1 MQKLIS
7 IAQACDRWSIGRT
20 RVFEFIKLG
29 AFRAVKV
36 GSRTLIDVQS
46 GDNFFGTLPSIHE
59 TEVNKRQLGKGARP
73 Q

>member
-1 MQKLIS
+1 MPKLIT

-20 RVFEFIKLG
+20 RVFQFIKLG

-46 GDNFFGTLPSIHE
+46 GDDFFAALPSISQA
-59 TEVNKRQLGKGARP
+59 TKR
-73 Q
+73 